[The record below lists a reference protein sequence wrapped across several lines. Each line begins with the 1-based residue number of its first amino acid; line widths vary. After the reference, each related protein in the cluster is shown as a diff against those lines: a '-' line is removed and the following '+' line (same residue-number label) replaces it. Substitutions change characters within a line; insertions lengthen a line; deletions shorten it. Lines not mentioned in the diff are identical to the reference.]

1 MRKFAVTLLE
11 RYLIDFDRGI
21 CLEFIQRYLL
31 YIFFI
36 LALEAMDVE
45 DLVPSPHDQTRLKQT
60 VQMLLR
66 DLSTVRKLAALC

>member
-1 MRKFAVTLLE
+1 MRKFAVISLE
-11 RYLIDFDRGI
+11 KYCIDLDRNI
-21 CLEFIQRYLL
+21 CLEFIHRYLL

-45 DLVPSPHDQTRLKQT
+45 DLIPSPHDQSRLKQT